1 MTSAVNSDM
10 ASVSTHEQCC
20 ERYCTS
26 QVNVCCFILNFIVYI
41 VLNVFALETASVLRV
56 NICKEIIHLVYMM
69 TFIKKTIT
77 FD

>member
-10 ASVSTHEQCC
+10 ASVSTREQCC

-41 VLNVFALETASVLRV
+41 VLNVVIPL
-56 NICKEIIHLVYMM
+56 H
-69 TFIKKTIT
+69 
-77 FD
+77 